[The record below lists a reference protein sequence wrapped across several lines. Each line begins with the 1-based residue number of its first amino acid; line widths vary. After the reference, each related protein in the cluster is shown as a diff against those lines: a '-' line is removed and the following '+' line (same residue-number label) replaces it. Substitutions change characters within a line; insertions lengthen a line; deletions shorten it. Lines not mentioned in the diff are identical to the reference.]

1 MFLRNFLRRRA
12 LRRSLSKI
20 PTAIIP
26 ITDIR
31 SAAVL
36 LDASDPS
43 HEDCVRAVQTYFRSV
58 GVKVR
63 IIYTY
68 LEKREKDFVPP
79 VDRNATLFLED
90 LDWCGRPSLQKLSF
104 IAGPE
109 SDLFISLSGE
119 NSYIAQFISSW
130 FPARFKIGRFPLPVF
145 DIVLDGREGQSQAEV
160 FRSIENLF
168 TQIK

>member
-26 ITDIR
+26 ITDIH
-31 SAAVL
+31 SATVL
-36 LDASDPS
+36 MDAADPS
-43 HEDCVRAVQTYFRSV
+43 HEACAQAVQNYFKSE

-63 IIYTY
+63 IIYTC
-68 LEKREKDFVPP
+68 LKKLEKDFVPP

-90 LDWCGRPSLQKLSF
+90 VDWCGRPSLSRLSF

-109 SDLFISLSGE
+109 SDLFISLTGE
-119 NSYIAQFISSW
+119 KTYLSEFIASW
-130 FPARFKIGRFPLPVF
+130 FPARFKIGRFPLSVY
-145 DIVLDGREGQSQAEV
+145 DVVLDGREGQSQTEV
-160 FRSIENLF
+160 FLSIENLF
-168 TQIK
+168 TKIK